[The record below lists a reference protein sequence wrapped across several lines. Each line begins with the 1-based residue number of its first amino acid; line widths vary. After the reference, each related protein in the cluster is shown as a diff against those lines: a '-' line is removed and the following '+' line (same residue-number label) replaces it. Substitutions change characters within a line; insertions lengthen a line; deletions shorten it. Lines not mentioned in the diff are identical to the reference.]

1 MLTSNVPEF
10 IPEADQDEP
19 VPAPLIDVEARRH
32 QIFPVLGA
40 TEIKRLHR
48 FGTRRQ
54 WRDGEMLFEAGRT
67 SLGMLVVLS
76 GRIAISR
83 YDGMGNSAP
92 ITEVGPGQFTAEVA
106 QLSGRPALVNGHAV
120 GDVDALVINSE
131 SLRALVVAEA
141 ELGERIMRALILR
154 RVGLIDTNG
163 GGPVLVG
170 PPGNAAMFRLQS
182 FLSSNGHPHTLRDP
196 QKDPEAA
203 ALVTMY
209 APQPSDWPLVVCP
222 DGTVKKNP
230 SLVDIGRCLGM
241 LPDLSADTVFDVLIV
256 GAGPSGLATA
266 VYAASE
272 GLSVLVVEQ
281 RAYGGQA
288 GASARIENYLGFPT
302 GISGRALAGRAY
314 VQAQKFGAEIAI
326 PATAARLLCDQYP
339 LRLSLCDGTELR
351 ARTVV
356 LSCGAR
362 YRRPQLDKLKEYEGR
377 GIYYWASPIEA
388 KLCRRE
394 EVILVGGG
402 NSAGQAAV
410 FLSSHA
416 AHVHMVIRG
425 AGLAA
430 SMSSYLI
437 ERIAATSNII
447 LHTHTEITALEGD
460 EDGLCRVR
468 WKDRQSGVD
477 ELCDIRRVFLFVG
490 ADSNTEWLA
499 DCGVGVDDKGFIR
512 TGFDVT
518 RAECRAKGHYPDDAP
533 VRAAL
538 ETSVPGVFAIGD
550 VRAGSTKRVA
560 AAVGEGAAVVAQI
573 HNYLAHLPV
582 ETG

>member
-182 FLSSNGHPHTLRDP
+182 FLS
-196 QKDPEAA
+196 
-203 ALVTMY
+203 
-209 APQPSDWPLVVCP
+209 
-222 DGTVKKNP
+222 
-230 SLVDIGRCLGM
+230 
-241 LPDLSADTVFDVLIV
+241 
-256 GAGPSGLATA
+256 
-266 VYAASE
+266 
-272 GLSVLVVEQ
+272 
-281 RAYGGQA
+281 
-288 GASARIENYLGFPT
+288 
-302 GISGRALAGRAY
+302 
-314 VQAQKFGAEIAI
+314 
-326 PATAARLLCDQYP
+326 
-339 LRLSLCDGTELR
+339 
-351 ARTVV
+351 
-356 LSCGAR
+356 
-362 YRRPQLDKLKEYEGR
+362 
-377 GIYYWASPIEA
+377 
-388 KLCRRE
+388 CR
-394 EVILVGGG
+394 
-402 NSAGQAAV
+402 S
-410 FLSSHA
+410 
-416 AHVHMVIRG
+416 
-425 AGLAA
+425 
-430 SMSSYLI
+430 
-437 ERIAATSNII
+437 
-447 LHTHTEITALEGD
+447 
-460 EDGLCRVR
+460 
-468 WKDRQSGVD
+468 
-477 ELCDIRRVFLFVG
+477 
-490 ADSNTEWLA
+490 
-499 DCGVGVDDKGFIR
+499 
-512 TGFDVT
+512 
-518 RAECRAKGHYPDDAP
+518 
-533 VRAAL
+533 
-538 ETSVPGVFAIGD
+538 
-550 VRAGSTKRVA
+550 
-560 AAVGEGAAVVAQI
+560 
-573 HNYLAHLPV
+573 
-582 ETG
+582 